1 MKKKNKEEKEDF
13 LAVIKLVSGEEI
25 ISTVTSCE
33 EDDRTLLLLDNPV
46 MFESVVIRNGGMGA
60 IKVIPWVQAAT
71 NTILILDMDKVI
83 TMSESKDAK
92 LIAIYDNY
100 IDSEGES
107 ENIVDM
113 HTSNGKVKVTDQM
126 GYISSVEDARKKFE
140 QLFKI
145 NQGPKE
151 T

>member
-1 MKKKNKEEKEDF
+1 MKKKKKEEPQDF

-33 EDDRTLLLLDNPV
+33 EDDRTLLLLDTPV

-83 TMSESKDAK
+83 TMSEVFDKEVIRFYNRYLTDKDRETNESIISKDMGY
-92 LIAIYDNY
+92 L
-100 IDSEGES
+100 SS
-107 ENIVDM
+107 
-113 HTSNGKVKVTDQM
+113 VTD
-126 GYISSVEDARKKFE
+126 ARIFLEKLYKKE
-140 QLFKI
+140 S
-145 NQGPKE
+145 
-151 T
+151 

>member
-71 NTILILDMDKVI
+71 DTILILDMDKVI
-83 TMSESKDAK
+83 TMSEVFDKEVIRIYNRYLTDKDRETNESIISKDMGY
-92 LIAIYDNY
+92 L
-100 IDSEGES
+100 SS
-107 ENIVDM
+107 
-113 HTSNGKVKVTDQM
+113 VTD
-126 GYISSVEDARKKFE
+126 ARIFLEKLYKKE
-140 QLFKI
+140 S
-145 NQGPKE
+145 
-151 T
+151 

>member
-1 MKKKNKEEKEDF
+1 MGEEF
-13 LAVIKLVSGEEI
+13 YSVIKLISGEEI
-25 ISTVTSCE
+25 FALVSIDENYDEPVII
-33 EDDRTLLLLDNPV
+33 LQNPIV
-46 MFESVVIRNGGMGA
+46 MSIINSPKGSY
-60 IKVIPWVQAAT
+60 IKVKRWIELSSEDIFIMKFDR
-71 NTILILDMDKVI
+71 IL